1 MNPSTLIP
9 LKTRDEVEIEQLMMA
24 IQAKRDEITEMTLA
38 LENLKHEVYRFERGY
53 NARIAEFYFELDKA
67 ELETKEYRLRLR
79 LLQEGVS
86 HTELEMRVESCFRS
100 ERNRLADYENEIG
113 VEDEKSGEME
123 KKQTL
128 PKDQLK
134 QLRTLYLKLAKVY
147 HPDKANHGEQQN
159 KRKQIMTLINH
170 AYENQDLQTLQ
181 RMHVGEILQDEFAE
195 EIPRERKRRLM
206 QEMNRLMRA
215 IGELRLEINHT
226 KSSRIFQ
233 LKQEVE
239 KARENGIDLLAN
251 LARDLQR
258 KINTSRHRLADLV
271 NVFHRLREKFTRREK
286 KTPSVSPGARPV

>member
-9 LKTRDEVEIEQLMMA
+9 LKTRDEIEIKQLMMA
-24 IQAKRDEITEMTLA
+24 IQAKRDEITETTLA

-53 NARIAEFYFELDKA
+53 NARIAKFYFELDKA

-100 ERNRLADYENEIG
+100 ERNRLANYNSEIG
-113 VEDEKSGEME
+113 VEDEKSGETK

-181 RMHVGEILQDEFAE
+181 RMHVEEFLQDKFAE

-206 QEMNRLMRA
+206 QEMNRLMRS
-215 IGELRLEINHT
+215 IGELRMEINHT
-226 KSSRIFQ
+226 KASRTFQ

-271 NVFHRLREKFTRREK
+271 NVFHRLSEQFTRREK
-286 KTPSVSPGARPV
+286 TPHSVSSSARPA

>member
-226 KSSRIFQ
+226 KSGRIFQ

-271 NVFHRLREKFTRREK
+271 NVFHRFSEKFTRRKK

>member
-1 MNPSTLIP
+1 MNPSILIP
-9 LKTRDEVEIEQLMMA
+9 LKTRDEVEIERLMMA

-100 ERNRLADYENEIG
+100 ERNRLADYENEMG
-113 VEDEKSGEME
+113 VKDEKSGETE

-181 RMHVGEILQDEFAE
+181 RMHVGEVLQDEFAE

-271 NVFHRLREKFTRREK
+271 NVFHRLSEKFTRREK
-286 KTPSVSPGARPV
+286 KTLSVSPGARPV